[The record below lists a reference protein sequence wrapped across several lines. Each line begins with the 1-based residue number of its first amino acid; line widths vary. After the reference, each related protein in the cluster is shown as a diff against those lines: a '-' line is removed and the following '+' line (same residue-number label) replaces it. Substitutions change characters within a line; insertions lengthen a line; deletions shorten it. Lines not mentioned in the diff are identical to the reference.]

1 MFCLSSIYFAQVHA
15 ESVYKWVDTQG
26 NTHYGDRSQ
35 GNATQTLR
43 VTPPP
48 PVDEASQQR
57 LQALKKQGSASTLKK
72 DALPTTAAE
81 KPGPSKEEME
91 KNCSLAKEN
100 LAQLEGVGALLFETD
115 KEGNRR
121 LLTLEER
128 SKTTE
133 TMHQET
139 ERWCK

>member
-1 MFCLSSIYFAQVHA
+1 MFCLSIIYFTQVHA

-26 NTHYGDRSQ
+26 NIHYGDRSQ
-35 GNATQTLR
+35 GNAAQTLR
-43 VTPPP
+43 VAPPP
-48 PVDEASQQR
+48 PVDVASQQR
-57 LQALKKQGSASTLKK
+57 LQALKKQGSTPTLKK
-72 DALPTTAAE
+72 DTSPANAAA

-91 KNCSLAKEN
+91 KNCSMAKEN

-115 KEGNRR
+115 KDGNRR